1 MEFIDNNKV
10 VNTRTRT
17 LANCQVT
24 RPNFMIYLLDLPQ
37 GQNVCKYLFLVNFFL
52 EAMEANIFSSAQ
64 LYVNPERM
72 VKMVKRLY
80 KSICWLRRIVD

>member
-10 VNTRTRT
+10 VNTRNRT